1 MKAFEAIWL
10 FLPGK
15 DKWKKNEKKKKKK
28 KTVLLLQTLFAQLS
42 ILYIWLK
49 FKEET

>member
-10 FLPGK
+10 FSQGK
-15 DKWKKNEKKKKKK
+15 GKWKKNEKKKK